1 MPQNFCHRHKWL
13 KLAAVSIFS
22 LLVNEAF
29 SHVHLKR
36 GKSDL
41 FEIQLAVLTLKGTES
56 SFLAELA
63 TSQQKRNGRQTV
75 MTAGWMVQLFK

>member
-1 MPQNFCHRHKWL
+1 MPQNLCHGLKRP

-41 FEIQLAVLTLKGTES
+41 FEIRLSVLTLKGTES

-63 TSQQKRNGRQTV
+63 TSRQKRNGRQTF
-75 MTAGWMVQLFK
+75 MTDGWMVQPSK